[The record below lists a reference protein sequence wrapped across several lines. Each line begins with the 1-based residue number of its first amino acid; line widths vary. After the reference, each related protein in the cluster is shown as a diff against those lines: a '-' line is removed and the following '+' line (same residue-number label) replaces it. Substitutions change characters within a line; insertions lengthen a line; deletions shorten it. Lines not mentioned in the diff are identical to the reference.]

1 MNKIKDFFYDKNDI
15 LIALIL
21 VALATVVI
29 LWRAEAI
36 MDYPSQ
42 LVANSY
48 VNENSDGSV
57 TVPPNMLPDNDNS
70 TVSGTVDSDVVQ
82 TDNSDDTNST
92 VSDTPEMYAV
102 YINYGETT
110 AQIAEKIVAL
120 GYFDTTD
127 AFLNMVNAM
136 GAETKLQTG
145 NHIMP
150 ENATQEEVVKYLME
164 PGL

>member
-15 LIALIL
+15 LIAMII
-21 VALATVVI
+21 VALAAVII
-29 LWRAEAI
+29 LWRTDSIMQYPEKLVASSYAVDNNSGPITTPYNSEAI
-36 MDYPSQ
+36 NNPEGNGGATSGDTQ
-42 LVANSY
+42 G
-48 VNENSDGSV
+48 EDG
-57 TVPPNMLPDNDNS
+57 N
-70 TVSGTVDSDVVQ
+70 GTL
-82 TDNSDDTNST
+82 
-92 VSDTPEMYAV
+92 SDTPEMYAV
-102 YINYGETT
+102 YVNYGETT

-120 GYFDTTD
+120 GYFETTD

-150 ENATQEEVVKYLME
+150 ENATQEEVIQYLME